1 MAQEPAAELATPAQG
16 IRVCG
21 RCRPCRDR
29 RNAVPGE
36 GPVTALHGGFVDSAE
51 RRYSVSY
58 HPAAALGGGISLIP
72 FPSRLRSHPYPR

>member
-21 RCRPCRDR
+21 RCRPCRGR

-58 HPAAALGGGISLIP
+58 HPAAALG
-72 FPSRLRSHPYPR
+72 RWVAEYP